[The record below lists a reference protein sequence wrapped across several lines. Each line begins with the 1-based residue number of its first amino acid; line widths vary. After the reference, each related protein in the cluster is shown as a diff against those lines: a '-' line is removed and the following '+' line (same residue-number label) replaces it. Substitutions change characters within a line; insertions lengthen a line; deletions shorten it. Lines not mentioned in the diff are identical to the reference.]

1 MKTSLLLVVS
11 ILSAQILCA
20 QNVISSTSPS
30 VRDGFTR
37 SGTDIVFTRD
47 GVTQKVEKEIVMTN
61 GMRVRP
67 DGSVMLPN
75 GEKASLG
82 NNQLLTLQ
90 GTIETAALTQQGTAP
105 VTTAGSPP
113 TKKNAEIGIS
123 ATDGVSV
130 SAGAAVVTRNGLTT
144 QLDTELKLPNGI
156 RVQPNG
162 EVTFA
167 NGKKMTL
174 RGDQVLA
181 FDGSIVN
188 APPILNPPP
197 PMQQAIVFHEGRPY
211 LLRGGRAYL
220 IDAALV
226 PNGQMMMPN
235 GALAPMQAGV
245 DFPQGQAP
253 TSPNATGGGALRNN
267 NGAGGGVLPDNVN
280 INLPGSAVSNPALG
294 TLPGTGRTPNTQP
307 GQPNTQPQPGARN
320 PASGNATPAPPNASP
335 APPKVGA
342 GGTNGGNSETNATRG
357 NAGGTKNGTTGS
369 STGGNPK

>member
-1 MKTSLLLVVS
+1 MTMKTSPLLVVS
-11 ILSAQILCA
+11 ILSAQILFA

-47 GVTQKVEKEIVMTN
+47 GVSQKVEKEVVMTN
-61 GMRVRP
+61 GMRVRS

-82 NNQLLTLQ
+82 SNQLLTLQ
-90 GTIETAALTQQGTAP
+90 GTIEAVALTPQGTAP
-105 VTTAGSPP
+105 VTSAGSPP
-113 TKKNAEIGIS
+113 LKKNAEIGIS

-144 QLDTELKLPNGI
+144 NLDTELKLPNGI
-156 RVQPNG
+156 RVKPNG

-167 NGKKMTL
+167 SGKTMTL

-211 LLRGGRAYL
+211 LIRGGRAYL
-220 IDAALV
+220 IDASLV

-235 GALAPMQAGV
+235 GAFAPMQAGV
-245 DFPQGQAP
+245 DFPQVQAP
-253 TSPNATGGGALRNN
+253 TSPNAPSGGTLRNN
-267 NGAGGGVLPDNVN
+267 NGAGSGVLPDNVN
-280 INLPGSAVSNPALG
+280 INVPGSAIGNPALG
-294 TLPGTGRTPNTQP
+294 TQPATGRM
-307 GQPNTQPQPGARN
+307 PNTQPQPGARN
-320 PASGNATPAPPNASP
+320 PAPGNAMP
-335 APPKVGA
+335 APPKAGA
-342 GGTNGGNSETNATRG
+342 GGTNGGNSESNPTRG
-357 NAGGTKNGTTGS
+357 NAGGTNNGTTGS